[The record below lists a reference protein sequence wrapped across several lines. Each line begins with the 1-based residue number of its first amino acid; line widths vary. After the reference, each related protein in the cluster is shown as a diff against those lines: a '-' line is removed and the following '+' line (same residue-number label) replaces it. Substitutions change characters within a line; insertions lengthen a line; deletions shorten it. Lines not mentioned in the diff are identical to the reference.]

1 MNNFSQNNKN
11 KSDSRIAV
19 LDGVYTCQQERTQEL
34 NERIAE
40 RNIPSAYLEPN
51 IDFRPVMTKYSI
63 LPVVDQKAP
72 SSVNILRY
80 PTYSPHLVYNV
91 GNNSAPWSG
100 FASSINTEST
110 LRNQFFALQKCDQ
123 SAYIPSSDSDL
134 YKIERPSVEANK
146 QTHPLLFKEE
156 EFQSFDPNHVASEHV
171 LFNNFT
177 RQQLLDSCGNT
188 NKKVSK

>member
-11 KSDSRIAV
+11 KSDSRIGV

-34 NERIAE
+34 NERIAQ
-40 RNIPSAYLEPN
+40 RNIPSAHLEPN

-80 PTYSPHLVYNV
+80 PTYSPHSVYNV

-134 YKIERPSVEANK
+134 YKIERSSAEANK

-156 EFQSFDPNHVASEHV
+156 EFQSFDPNHVASEHI

-177 RQQLLDSCGNT
+177 RQQLLNSCGNT

>member
-80 PTYSPHLVYNV
+80 PTYSPHSVYNV